1 LASIKY
7 ILVNL
12 NWIKGEKTGKQI
24 IFVDHLTEK
33 EKKTFFISFP
43 RVLENIYNCMKNK
56 KERKKVR
63 RNPS

>member
-24 IFVDHLTEK
+24 IFVHHFKQK
-33 EKKTFFISFP
+33 EKKPSLSLFQESWKTFIT
-43 RVLENIYNCMKNK
+43 V
-56 KERKKVR
+56 
-63 RNPS
+63 